1 MHGIS
6 VFTRI
11 LPITSLKEI
20 LLSWPILTSLIGNG
34 YFFVILTTL
43 LVLFLAGICLV
54 FKYAP
59 LMLNDLKTVA
69 NNDIPEKGLKVW
81 LVFVLIL
88 PIFLDAGPM
97 WFTLWWFILL
107 LGYMNMSER
116 RVAYFFVFMIL
127 MASWIAHVGGGFI
140 TYTKTQLN
148 REIFATEHDLES
160 PDDVK
165 AIEAWT
171 RINPTDAETLNTLA
185 LIKINNADF
194 TGAVKCLEQ
203 SIDLDPTNSRYFN
216 HLGIAL
222 VGTGKQ
228 KEGLKAFQNA
238 IDLNPDRMLYH
249 FNISRLYQSSFN
261 FFEAEKSIKKAS
273 VIDAQGVRY
282 LLDAENNDN
291 KRKYI
296 EEQVPA
302 LKQIARQMHPSTDLR
317 TAADALWNMAFGMV
331 DRKMSIFLAVGVFM
345 LFLFQGYIPEDKFS
359 KSCCRCGKLYY
370 SGTMT
375 KSGNPICLQCHW
387 LETKA
392 KKQQG
397 KIQLHKTEEIRKH
410 KTYSYQRLSRI
421 ELILPGAGM
430 FLVNKTGSGLARI
443 TVWSASI
450 LLMVTGGSFIISFIP
465 LGIDISLTFR
475 VIGLIMLGLLL
486 ARAYKNPPIM
496 YGV

>member
-1 MHGIS
+1 VQEIS

-20 LLSWPILTSLIGNG
+20 FLSWPVLTSLIGSG

-43 LVLFLAGICLV
+43 LVLFLAGLCLV

-59 LMLNDLKTVA
+59 LILNDLRTVT
-69 NNDIPEKGLKVW
+69 NNDIPEKGLKLW
-81 LVFVLIL
+81 MAFVLIL

-107 LGYMNMSER
+107 WGYMNMSER

-127 MASWIAHVGGGFI
+127 MASWLAHVGGGFL

-160 PDDVK
+160 TEDVK
-165 AIEAWT
+165 EIEAWT
-171 RINPTDAETLNTLA
+171 KTNPTDAETLNTLA

-194 TGAVKCLEQ
+194 TGAVRFLEQ
-203 SIDLDPTNSRYFN
+203 SIDLEPANARYYN

-222 VGTGKQ
+222 VGSGKQ
-228 KEGLKAFQNA
+228 KEGLKAFQHA
-238 IDLNPDRMLYH
+238 IDLMPDNMLYH
-249 FNISRLYQSSFN
+249 FNISRLYQSTFN

-273 VIDAQGVRY
+273 SIDSQGVRY
-282 LLDAENNDN
+282 LLDAENNEN

-302 LKQIARQMHPSTDLR
+302 FRQIARQMRPSADIK
-317 TAADALWNMAFGMV
+317 TAADALWTMAFGMI
-331 DRKMSIFLAVGVFM
+331 DRGMSIFLAIGTFM
-345 LFLFQGYIPEDKFS
+345 VFLFQGYIPEDKFS
-359 KSCCRCGKLYY
+359 KSCYRCGKLYY

-375 KSGNPICLQCHW
+375 KAGNPICLQCHW

-392 KKQQG
+392 KKQGG
-397 KIQLHKTEEIRKH
+397 KIQHHKTEEIRKH
-410 KTYSYQRLSRI
+410 KTYTAQRLSKI
-421 ELILPGAGM
+421 EMILPGAGM

-443 TVWSASI
+443 TVWSASV
-450 LLMVTGGSFIISFIP
+450 LLISTGGSFIISFIP
-465 LGIDISLTFR
+465 IGIDMSLIFRVLGLVMLGI
-475 VIGLIMLGLLL
+475 LLV
-486 ARAYKNPPIM
+486 RAYKSPPVM

>member
-1 MHGIS
+1 VHGIS

-20 LLSWPILTSLIGNG
+20 LLSWPILTSLIGNS

-43 LVLFLAGICLV
+43 LVLFLVGICLLY
-54 FKYAP
+54 KYVP
-59 LMLNDLKTVA
+59 LMLNDLKTVT

-81 LVFVLIL
+81 LAFVLIL
-88 PIFLDAGPM
+88 PVFLDAGPM

-116 RVAYFFVFMIL
+116 RVAYLFVFLIL
-127 MASWIAHVGGGFI
+127 MSSWIAHVGGGFI

-148 REIFATEHDLES
+148 REIFATEHDLATA
-160 PDDVK
+160 DDVN

-171 RINPTDAETLNTLA
+171 KKNQSDAETLNTLA
-185 LIKINNADF
+185 LIKINNSDF
-194 TGAVKCLEQ
+194 PGAVSYLEQ
-203 SIDLDPTNSRYFN
+203 SIDLEPANPRYYN

-222 VGTGKQ
+222 VGSGKQ

-238 IDLNPDRMLYH
+238 IDLTPDKMLYH
-249 FNISRLYQSSFN
+249 FNISRLYQSTFN
-261 FFEAEKSIKKAS
+261 FYEAEKSIKKAS
-273 VIDAQGVRY
+273 SIDSLGVRL
-282 LLDAENNDN
+282 LLDAENNEN

-302 LKQIARQMHPSTDLR
+302 IRQIARQMRPSADLKR
-317 TAADALWNMAFGMV
+317 AADGLWDMAFGMI
-331 DRKMSIFLAVGVFM
+331 DRKMSIFLAIGVFM
-345 LFLFQGYIPEDKFS
+345 IFLFQGYIPEDKFS

-375 KSGNPICLQCHW
+375 RSGNPICLQCHW
-387 LETKA
+387 LETKT

-397 KIQLHKTEEIRKH
+397 KIQFHKTEEIRKH

-421 ELILPGAGM
+421 EMILPGAGM

-443 TVWSASI
+443 TVWSASVLLI
-450 LLMVTGGSFIISFIP
+450 LTGGSFIVSFIP
-465 LGIDISLTFR
+465 IGIDISLIFR

-486 ARAYKNPPIM
+486 VRAYKNPPIM